1 MKAPVH
7 HILALTSIVRERMM
21 PVAGTVHVRLN
32 QNVNANDIVAE
43 ASWAREH
50 ILLDVARTLH
60 MTSSEADQRITCRN
74 DDRLPANSV
83 IAVGKGM
90 FPARIRTPREGR
102 VVVVGGGQVLLEVG
116 VNKLELRAG
125 LAGTVIDILP
135 GHGAVIRATG
145 ALIQGVWGNNRSDSG
160 MLVNLAD
167 KPNSVLS
174 AARLDA
180 SMRGSIVLAGL
191 VKDSETLQA
200 AAAVPLRGLILS
212 SITHALLQT
221 AREMRYP
228 IVVTDGFGM
237 LPMNSLAYKLLST
250 NAKREVS
257 LNAEPYNR
265 YTGARPE
272 IIIPL
277 PFTGNVEQPPQS
289 VEFSPGQQVRM
300 RRAPSMGSI
309 GMLVELRPGL
319 TILPGGLRV
328 PAGVVKI
335 EAGES
340 VIVPLVNLEVVG

>member
-1 MKAPVH
+1 MKAPIH
-7 HILALTSIVRERMM
+7 HILPLTTIVRERAM
-21 PVAGTVHVRLN
+21 PIAGTVHARLN
-32 QNVNANDIVAE
+32 QNVNANDIIAE

-60 MTSSEADQRITCRN
+60 ISTSEADARITCRN

-83 IAVGKGM
+83 IAVGRGL
-90 FPARIRTPREGR
+90 FPPRIRTPREGR

-116 VNKLELRAG
+116 MNKLELRAG
-125 LAGTVIDILP
+125 FPGTVIDILP
-135 GHGAVIRATG
+135 GRGAVIRATG
-145 ALIQGVWGNNRSDSG
+145 ALVQGVWGNNRSDSG
-160 MLVNLAD
+160 QLINLAD
-167 KPNSVLS
+167 KPNSILS

-180 SMRGSIVLAGL
+180 SMRGSIVMTGL

-212 SITHALLQT
+212 CISQELIQT

-237 LPMNSLAYKLLST
+237 LPMNALAYKLLST

-257 LNAEPYNR
+257 LNAQPYDR

-277 PFTGNVEQPPQS
+277 PFTGNLEQPPQS

-300 RRAPSMGSI
+300 RSAPSMGSI
-309 GMLVELRPGL
+309 GTLVEVRPGL
-319 TILPGGLRV
+319 TVMPGGLRV

-335 EAGES
+335 EGGES